1 MAELLNKDMLWDL
14 LINVINIVI
23 LFIAARALLY
33 KPVKK
38 YLDARAE
45 KLRRTQEEAA
55 QELEQAQKKKENYTA
70 LMADT
75 AAIRTN
81 AVHEAQQKA
90 AAKAQTILD
99 KADAD
104 AEALLEETRAQA
116 AHERAKLIEE
126 SRAELGAL
134 AVELSGKILAR
145 EVTDA
150 DNRRII
156 DGFFDAQED
165 VL

>member
-1 MAELLNKDMLWDL
+1 MGDLLNKDMLWDL
-14 LINVINIVI
+14 LINLINIVI
-23 LFIAARALLY
+23 LFIAAKALLY

-38 YLDARAE
+38 YLDARAA
-45 KLRRTQEEAA
+45 KLREAQEAA
-55 QELEQAQKKKENYTA
+55 DAALEQAQIKQEQYNA

-81 AVHEAQQKA
+81 AMHEAREKA
-90 AAKAQTILD
+90 DEKAQKIID
-99 KADAD
+99 KANEEA
-104 AEALLEETRAQA
+104 AALLEETREDA

-134 AVELSGKILAR
+134 AVELSGKILQR

-156 DGFFDAQED
+156 DGFFDAQERQP
-165 VL
+165 